1 MLGWGV
7 SNTLEGS
14 LRESETII
22 AVLESDNKIV
32 DPDQPMY
39 WIAADSYLG
48 DQVSL
53 LINSSIFYY

>member
-1 MLGWGV
+1 MLGWSV

-39 WIAADSYLG
+39 WIAAASYLG
-48 DQVSL
+48 DQVSQYFL
-53 LINSSIFYY
+53 

>member
-1 MLGWGV
+1 MLGWSV

-32 DPDQPMY
+32 DLDQPMY

-48 DQVSL
+48 DQVSQYFL
-53 LINSSIFYY
+53 LL